1 MTTSPPGAS
10 RLGRHLLARLKHALY
25 RDLRQVFCELDL
37 LSHTEVDVDGFFTMR
52 FDMPDPASDPGDEY
66 RPAMLLTGHPVHDLR
81 VLNAYLGAS
90 FNLDASSVQDQ
101 FALSLPFPM
110 FLSDMRHAPVERTY
124 LLKLLRCFR
133 VEPDIGD
140 VAVCH
145 LLARALEE
153 GSFGQN
159 HSMELS
165 RRQSGLVIIRTDIE
179 GFEDILLRML
189 SEQRLYRG
197 HVVVRPLEHWG
208 ATTIR
213 QLKRTRGRLRPAD
226 VIINTIDADGFEKL
240 ALIDEDSIGDALS
253 RGEWLLGIVD
263 MQYEI
268 PAKLKVAADI
278 VLDTGVLD
286 GALLN
291 RLLDTVAMHDA
302 DTVFPEEFTLGS
314 LRELRHSF
322 REASTRQETFAYLL
336 AQWELEGRKQARPVE
351 EQKQKQKEADKKRD
365 KADDKK
371 SFSTEERGRLGRKIV
386 SDSRLIEPEPL
397 DDGFCDVGSAESAMR
412 RTPTL
417 RMETLSGYGEAVD
430 WALALKEDLAL
441 WNTASLAWSDISTR
455 LLLSGPPGTGKTT
468 FARALCNSLCIP
480 VLATS
485 IATWLRM
492 GHLGDV
498 LLRMKSAFEEAA
510 SHAPVI
516 LFIDE
521 IDSIGRRQDPSRD
534 YADYWNAVVNQL
546 LELMDGAIRQE
557 GIVIV
562 GATNRPDDI
571 DEALLRSG
579 RLETHVRIPKPD
591 TDALVGILAHHLGAD
606 LEAMLETRQ
615 AEQQL

>member
-25 RDLRQVFCELDL
+25 RDVRQVFCELDL

-133 VEPDIGD
+133 AEPDIGD
-140 VAVCH
+140 IAVCH

-159 HSMELS
+159 HLMELL
-165 RRQSGLVIIRTDIE
+165 RRRSGLVIIRTDIE

-197 HVVVRPLEHWG
+197 HVVARPLEHWG
-208 ATTIR
+208 TTTIR

-268 PAKLKVAADI
+268 PAGLKVTADI
-278 VLDTGVLD
+278 VLDTGPLD

-291 RLLDTVAMHDA
+291 RLLDAVTARDA

-336 AQWELEGRKQARPVE
+336 AQWELEGRKQVHPVQ

-371 SFSTEERGRLGRKIV
+371 SFSTGERGRHGRKIV

-397 DDGFCDVGSAESAMR
+397 DDGNDDVGSVEGLVRHTQA
-412 RTPTL
+412 L
-417 RMETLSGYGEAVD
+417 CVETLSGYGEAVE
-430 WALALKEDLAL
+430 WALALKDDLAL
-441 WNTASLAWSDISTR
+441 WTSGSLVWSDISTR

-468 FARALCNSLCIP
+468 FARALCNSLRIP

-546 LELMDGAIRQE
+546 LELMDGAVRQE

-579 RLETHVRIPKPD
+579 RMETHVRIAKPD

-606 LEAMLETRQ
+606 LEAVLETRQ
-615 AEQQL
+615 MEQQR

>member
-25 RDLRQVFCELDL
+25 RDVRQVFCELDL
-37 LSHTEVDVDGFFTMR
+37 LSHTEVDIDGFFAMR
-52 FDMPDPASDPGDEY
+52 FDMPEQSSDPGDTD
-66 RPAMLLTGHPVHDLR
+66 RPVLHLTGHPVHDLR
-81 VLNAYLGAS
+81 VLNAHLGAS
-90 FNLDASSVQDQ
+90 FNMSASSVQDQ

-110 FLSDMRHAPVERTY
+110 FLSDMPHAPVERTY

-140 VAVCH
+140 IAVCH

-159 HSMELS
+159 HLMELS
-165 RRQSGLVIIRTDIE
+165 RRRSGLVIIRTDIE

-189 SEQRLYRG
+189 NEQRLYRG
-197 HVVVRPLEHWG
+197 HVVVRPLEHW
-208 ATTIR
+208 ATTTIR

-226 VIINTIDADGFEKL
+226 VIINTVDADAFEKL
-240 ALIDEDSIGDALS
+240 ALIDEDSIADALS

-263 MQYEI
+263 MQYKI
-268 PAKLKVAADI
+268 PVGLKVAADI
-278 VLDTGVLD
+278 VLDTGLLD

-291 RLLDTVAMHDA
+291 RLLDTVTAHDA
-302 DTVFPEEFTLGS
+302 DTVFPEEFTLDS

-322 REASTRQETFAYLL
+322 READTRQETFAYLL
-336 AQWELEGRKQARPVE
+336 AQWELEGRKQVHPVQ
-351 EQKQKQKEADKKRD
+351 EQKQKQKEADRKKD

-397 DDGFCDVGSAESAMR
+397 DDGNDDVGSVEGLVRHTQA
-412 RTPTL
+412 L
-417 RMETLSGYGEAVD
+417 CVETLSGYGEAAE
-430 WALALKEDLAL
+430 WALALKDDLAL
-441 WNTASLAWSDISTR
+441 WTSGSLVWSDISTR

-468 FARALCNSLCIP
+468 FARALCNSLRIP

-546 LELMDGAIRQE
+546 LELMDGAVRQE

-606 LEAMLETRQ
+606 LEAVLETRQ
-615 AEQQL
+615 AEQQR

>member
-10 RLGRHLLARLKHALY
+10 RLGRHLLARLKHAAY

-37 LSHTEVDVDGFFTMR
+37 LSHTEVDIDGFFAMR
-52 FDMPDPASDPGDEY
+52 FDLPDPRSDPGDED
-66 RPAMLLTGHPVHDLR
+66 RPVLPLTGHPIHDLR
-81 VLNAYLGAS
+81 ALNAHLGAG
-90 FNLDASSVQDQ
+90 FDLDASGVKQQ
-101 FALSLPFPM
+101 LGLSMPFPVLLTEM
-110 FLSDMRHAPVERTY
+110 PCYRIERPY

-133 VEPDIGD
+133 AEPDIGD

-153 GSFGQN
+153 GNSGRNQL
-159 HSMELS
+159 MEFA
-165 RRQSGLVIIRTDIE
+165 RGRPGLVIVRTDIE

-189 SEQRLYRG
+189 REQRLYRG
-197 HVVVRPLEHWG
+197 HVVVRPLDHW
-208 ATTIR
+208 ATTTVR
-213 QLKRTRGRLRPAD
+213 QLKRTTSRIRQPDL
-226 VIINTIDADGFEKL
+226 IINTVDADAFEKL

-253 RGEWLLGIVD
+253 RGEWLLGIID

-268 PAKLKVAADI
+268 PAKLMVAADV
-278 VLDTGVLD
+278 VLDTGLLD

-291 RLLDTVAMHDA
+291 RLLDTVTAHDT
-302 DTVFPEEFTLGS
+302 DTVFPEDFTLNS

-322 REASTRQETFAYLL
+322 REANTRQKTFAYLL
-336 AQWELEGRKQARPVE
+336 AQWELEGRKQARPV
-351 EQKQKQKEADKKRD
+351 QKRKQEEADKKKN

-371 SFSTEERGRLGRKIV
+371 SFSTEERGRHGRKIV

-397 DDGFCDVGSAESAMR
+397 DDGFSDGGVAGIVIR
-412 RTPTL
+412 RTPVPCV
-417 RMETLSGYGEAVD
+417 ETLSGYGEGVD

-441 WNTASLAWSDISTR
+441 WNTALLAWSDISTR

-468 FARALCNSLCIP
+468 FARALCNSLRVP

-485 IATWLRM
+485 VATWLRM

-498 LLRMKSAFEEAA
+498 LLRMKTAFEEAA

-534 YADYWNAVVNQL
+534 YADYWNAVVNQF
-546 LELMDGAIRQE
+546 LELMDGAVKQE
-557 GIVIV
+557 GIIIV

-579 RLETHVRIPKPD
+579 RLETHIRIPKPD
-591 TDALVGILAHHLGAD
+591 TDALIGILAHHLGAD
-606 LEAMLETRQ
+606 LDAVLETRQ
-615 AEQQL
+615 VEQQR

>member
-1 MTTSPPGAS
+1 
-10 RLGRHLLARLKHALY
+10 
-25 RDLRQVFCELDL
+25 
-37 LSHTEVDVDGFFTMR
+37 MR

>member
-1 MTTSPPGAS
+1 MTTSPPGVS
-10 RLGRHLLARLKHALY
+10 RLGRHLLARLKHAAY
-25 RDLRQVFCELDL
+25 RDLRQVFCDLDL
-37 LSHTEVDVDGFFTMR
+37 LSHTEVDVDGFFAMR
-52 FDMPDPASDPGDEY
+52 FDLPDPRSDPGDED
-66 RPAMLLTGHPVHDLR
+66 RPVVPLTGHPIHDLR
-81 VLNAYLGAS
+81 ALNAHLGAG
-90 FNLDASSVQDQ
+90 FDLNVAGVKHQ
-101 FALSLPFPM
+101 FGPSMPFPSS
-110 FLSDMRHAPVERTY
+110 LADMPHHPVERPY

-133 VEPDIGD
+133 AEPDIGD

-153 GSFGQN
+153 GNSGRSQL
-159 HSMELS
+159 MELA
-165 RRQSGLVIIRTDIE
+165 RGRPGLVIVRTDIE

-189 SEQRLYRG
+189 REQRLYRG
-197 HVVVRPLEHWG
+197 HVVVRPLDHWG
-208 ATTIR
+208 TTTVR
-213 QLKRTRGRLRPAD
+213 QLKRTRSRIRQPDL
-226 VIINTIDADGFEKL
+226 IINTVDADVFEKL

-253 RGEWLLGIVD
+253 RGEWLLGIID
-263 MQYEI
+263 MQYEV
-268 PAKLKVAADI
+268 PAKLKVAADV
-278 VLDTGVLD
+278 VLDTGLLD

-291 RLLDTVAMHDA
+291 RLLDTVIAHDA
-302 DTVFPEEFTLGS
+302 DTVFPEDFTLNS

-322 REASTRQETFAYLL
+322 READTRQETFAYLL
-336 AQWELEGRKQARPVE
+336 AQWELEGRKQARP
-351 EQKQKQKEADKKRD
+351 EQKQKKDETNKKLDKT
-365 KADDKK
+365 DDRK
-371 SFSTEERGRLGRKIV
+371 SLSSGERGRHGRKIV
-386 SDSRLIEPEPL
+386 SDSRLIEPELL
-397 DDGFCDVGSAESAMR
+397 DEGISDVDSAGSVIR
-412 RTPTL
+412 RTSAL
-417 RMETLSGYGEAVD
+417 CVETLSGYGEAVD

-468 FARALCNSLCIP
+468 FARALCNSLRIP

-498 LLRMKSAFEEAA
+498 LLRMKTTFEEAA

-546 LELMDGAIRQE
+546 LELMDGTVKQE
-557 GIVIV
+557 GIIIV

-571 DEALLRSG
+571 DEALVRSG

-591 TDALVGILAHHLGAD
+591 TDALTGILAHYLGDD
-606 LEAMLETRQ
+606 LEAVLETRR
-615 AEQQL
+615 AEQQR

>member
-159 HSMELS
+159 HLMELS

-197 HVVVRPLEHWG
+197 HVVARPLEHWG
-208 ATTIR
+208 TTTIR

-268 PAKLKVAADI
+268 PAGLKVVADI
-278 VLDTGVLD
+278 VFDTGALD

-291 RLLDTVAMHDA
+291 RLLDTVTAHDA
-302 DTVFPEEFTLGS
+302 DTVFPEEFTLDS

-322 REASTRQETFAYLL
+322 REAATRQETFAYLL
-336 AQWELEGRKQARPVE
+336 AQWELEGRKQAHQVQ
-351 EQKQKQKEADKKRD
+351 EQKQKQKEADKKKD
-365 KADDKK
+365 KADDKNP
-371 SFSTEERGRLGRKIV
+371 FSTGERGRHGRKIV

-397 DDGFCDVGSAESAMR
+397 NAGFSDVDSAESVMR

-417 RMETLSGYGEAVD
+417 CVENLSGYGEAVN

-441 WNTASLAWSDISTR
+441 WTSGSLVWSDISTR

-571 DEALLRSG
+571 DDALLRSG
-579 RLETHVRIPKPD
+579 RLETHVRIQKPD

-615 AEQQL
+615 AEQQR

>member
-1 MTTSPPGAS
+1 MIIDQPGAS

-25 RDLRQVFCELDL
+25 RDVRQVFCELDL
-37 LSHTEVDVDGFFTMR
+37 LSHTEVDVDGFFAMR
-52 FDMPDPASDPGDEY
+52 FDMPEQSSDPDDTD
-66 RPAMLLTGHPVHDLR
+66 RTVLSLTGHPIHDLR

-90 FNLDASSVQDQ
+90 FNLDASGVNDQ

-110 FLSDMRHAPVERTY
+110 FLSDMPHAPVERTY

-133 VEPDIGD
+133 AEPDIGD
-140 VAVCH
+140 IAVCH
-145 LLARALEE
+145 LLARALKE

-159 HSMELS
+159 NLMELS
-165 RRQSGLVIIRTDIE
+165 RRRSGLVIIRTNIE

-189 SEQRLYRG
+189 NEQRLYRG

-208 ATTIR
+208 TTTIR

-268 PAKLKVAADI
+268 PAGLKVAAD
-278 VLDTGVLD
+278 VVFDTGVLD

-291 RLLDTVAMHDA
+291 RLLDTVTTHDA

-322 REASTRQETFAYLL
+322 REASTRQKTFAYLL
-336 AQWELEGRKQARPVE
+336 AQWELEGRKQAHPVQ

-371 SFSTEERGRLGRKIV
+371 PLSTGERGRHGRKIV

-397 DDGFCDVGSAESAMR
+397 DDGFSDVGSAESVMR

-417 RMETLSGYGEAVD
+417 CVENLSGYGEAVD

-441 WNTASLAWSDISTR
+441 WNSGSLVWSDISTR

-468 FARALCNSLCIP
+468 FARALCNSLRIP

-546 LELMDGAIRQE
+546 LELMDGAVRQE

-579 RLETHVRIPKPD
+579 RLEIHVRIPKPD

-606 LEAMLETRQ
+606 LEAVLETRQ
-615 AEQQL
+615 MEQQR

>member
-25 RDLRQVFCELDL
+25 RDVRQVFCELDL
-37 LSHTEVDVDGFFTMR
+37 LSHTEVDVDGFFAMR
-52 FDMPDPASDPGDEY
+52 FDMPEQPSDPGDTD
-66 RPAMLLTGHPVHDLR
+66 RPVLHLTGHPAHDLR
-81 VLNAYLGAS
+81 VLNAYMGAS
-90 FNLDASSVQDQ
+90 FNLSASSVQDQ

-110 FLSDMRHAPVERTY
+110 FLSDMLCYPVERTY
-124 LLKLLRCFR
+124 LLKLLRCFH

-140 VAVCH
+140 IAVCH

-159 HSMELS
+159 NLMEFS

-197 HVVVRPLEHWG
+197 YVVVRPLEHWG
-208 ATTIR
+208 TTTIR

-240 ALIDEDSIGDALS
+240 ALIDEDSIEDALS

-268 PAKLKVAADI
+268 PAGLKVAADI

-302 DTVFPEEFTLGS
+302 DTVFPEDFTLDS

-336 AQWELEGRKQARPVE
+336 AQWELGGRKQAHPVQ

-365 KADDKK
+365 KADDKNP
-371 SFSTEERGRLGRKIV
+371 FSTGERGRHGRKIV
-386 SDSRLIEPEPL
+386 SDSRLIEPEAL
-397 DDGFCDVGSAESAMR
+397 DAGFSDVGSAESAMR

-417 RMETLSGYGEAVD
+417 CVENLSGYGEAVD

-441 WNTASLAWSDISTR
+441 WTSGSLAWSDISTR

-492 GHLGDV
+492 SHLGDV

-546 LELMDGAIRQE
+546 LELMDGAISQE

-591 TDALVGILAHHLGAD
+591 TNALVGILAHHLGAD
-606 LEAMLETRQ
+606 LDAVLATRQ
-615 AEQQL
+615 AEPQR

>member
-10 RLGRHLLARLKHALY
+10 RIGRHLLARLRHAAY

-37 LSHTEVDVDGFFTMR
+37 LSHTEVDIDGFFAMR
-52 FDMPDPASDPGDEY
+52 FDMPEPVSDPGDEY
-66 RPAMLLTGHPVHDLR
+66 GPAMFLTGHPIHDLR
-81 VLNAYLGAS
+81 ALNAHLGAG
-90 FNLDASSVQDQ
+90 FNLNASSVKHQ
-101 FALSLPFPM
+101 FALSMPFPM
-110 FLSDMRHAPVERTY
+110 FLADMPHHPVKRTY

-133 VEPDIGD
+133 AEPDIGD

-145 LLARALEE
+145 LLARAMGNS
-153 GSFGQN
+153 GSKPLL
-159 HSMELS
+159 ELS
-165 RRQSGLVIIRTDIE
+165 RGRPGLVIVRTDIE

-189 SEQRLYRG
+189 REQRLYRG
-197 HVVVRPLEHWG
+197 HVVVRPLDHWG
-208 ATTIR
+208 TTTVR
-213 QLKRTRGRLRPAD
+213 QLKRTRSRIRQAD
-226 VIINTIDADGFEKL
+226 IIINTIDADVFEKL

-253 RGEWLLGIVD
+253 RGEWLLGIID

-268 PAKLKVAADI
+268 PAILKVAADV
-278 VLDTGVLD
+278 VLDTGLLD

-291 RLLDTVAMHDA
+291 RLLDTVTAHDA
-302 DTVFPEEFTLGS
+302 DTVFPEDFILRS
-314 LRELRHSF
+314 LRELRHTF
-322 REASTRQETFAYLL
+322 READTRQETFAYLL
-336 AQWELEGRKQARPVE
+336 AQWELEGRTQARPV
-351 EQKQKQKEADKKRD
+351 QKQEEADKTKD
-365 KADDKK
+365 KADDKNPL
-371 SFSTEERGRLGRKIV
+371 STGERGRHGRKIV

-397 DDGFCDVGSAESAMR
+397 DDGFSEVGSAESVIR

-417 RMETLSGYGEAVD
+417 CVETLSGYGEAVE
-430 WALALKEDLAL
+430 WALALKDDLAL

-468 FARALCNSLCIP
+468 FARALCNSLRIP

-498 LLRMKSAFEEAA
+498 LLRMKTAFEEAA

-521 IDSIGRRQDPSRD
+521 IDSIGQRQDPTRD

-546 LELMDGAIRQE
+546 LELMDGAVKQE
-557 GIVIV
+557 GIILV

-591 TDALVGILAHHLGAD
+591 TDALTGILAHHLGAD
-606 LEAMLETRQ
+606 LDAVLETRQ
-615 AEQQL
+615 AEQQR

>member
-25 RDLRQVFCELDL
+25 RDVRQVFCELDL
-37 LSHTEVDVDGFFTMR
+37 LSHTEVDVDGFFMMR

-90 FNLDASSVQDQ
+90 FNLDACSVQNQ

-110 FLSDMRHAPVERTY
+110 FLSDIPHAPVERTY

-140 VAVCH
+140 IAVCH

-159 HSMELS
+159 HLMELS
-165 RRQSGLVIIRTDIE
+165 RRRSGLVIIRTDIE

-189 SEQRLYRG
+189 NEQRLYRG

-208 ATTIR
+208 TTTIR

-240 ALIDEDSIGDALS
+240 VLIDEDSIGDALS

-268 PAKLKVAADI
+268 PAGLKVAADI
-278 VLDTGVLD
+278 VLDTGILD

-291 RLLDTVAMHDA
+291 RLLNAVTAHDA

-322 REASTRQETFAYLL
+322 READTRQETFAYLL
-336 AQWELEGRKQARPVE
+336 AQWELEGRKQAHPVQ

-371 SFSTEERGRLGRKIV
+371 SFSTDERGRHGRKIV
-386 SDSRLIEPEPL
+386 SDSRLIEPEPF
-397 DDGFCDVGSAESAMR
+397 DAGFSDVGSAESVMR

-417 RMETLSGYGEAVD
+417 CVENLSGYGEVVD

-441 WNTASLAWSDISTR
+441 WTSGSLVWSDMSTR

-521 IDSIGRRQDPSRD
+521 IDSIGQRQDPSRD

-546 LELMDGAIRQE
+546 LELMDGAVRQE

-606 LEAMLETRQ
+606 LEAVLETRQ
-615 AEQQL
+615 AEQQR

>member
-25 RDLRQVFCELDL
+25 RDVRQVFCELDL
-37 LSHTEVDVDGFFTMR
+37 LSHTEVDIDGFFVMR
-52 FDMPDPASDPGDEY
+52 FDMPEQSSDPGDTD
-66 RPAMLLTGHPVHDLR
+66 PTVLHLTGHPVHDLR
-81 VLNAYLGAS
+81 ALSAYLGAS

-101 FALSLPFPM
+101 FALSLPFPV
-110 FLSDMRHAPVERTY
+110 FLSDMPHAPVERTY
-124 LLKLLRCFR
+124 LLKLLRCFH

-140 VAVCH
+140 IAVCH

-159 HSMELS
+159 RLMELS
-165 RRQSGLVIIRTDIE
+165 RRRSGLVIVRTDIE

-197 HVVVRPLEHWG
+197 HVVVRPLEHW
-208 ATTIR
+208 ATTTIR

-268 PAKLKVAADI
+268 PAGLKVVAD
-278 VLDTGVLD
+278 VVFDTGVLD
-286 GALLN
+286 GVLLN
-291 RLLDTVAMHDA
+291 RLLDAVATHDA

-322 REASTRQETFAYLL
+322 READTRQETFAYLL
-336 AQWELEGRKQARPVE
+336 AQWELEGRKQVHPVQ

-371 SFSTEERGRLGRKIV
+371 SFSTGERGRHGRKIV

-397 DDGFCDVGSAESAMR
+397 DDGTDEVGSVEGFVR
-412 RTPTL
+412 HTRTL
-417 RMETLSGYGEAVD
+417 CVETLSGYGEAVD

-441 WNTASLAWSDISTR
+441 WTSGSLVWSDISTR

-546 LELMDGAIRQE
+546 LELMDGAVKQE
-557 GIVIV
+557 GIIIV

-606 LEAMLETRQ
+606 LEAVLETRQ
-615 AEQQL
+615 GEQQR

>member
-25 RDLRQVFCELDL
+25 RDVRQVFCELDL

-133 VEPDIGD
+133 AEPDIGD
-140 VAVCH
+140 IAVCH

-159 HSMELS
+159 HLMELS
-165 RRQSGLVIIRTDIE
+165 RRRSGLVIIRTDIE

-197 HVVVRPLEHWG
+197 HVVARPLERWG
-208 ATTIR
+208 TTTIR

-268 PAKLKVAADI
+268 PAGLKVVADI
-278 VLDTGVLD
+278 VFDTGALD

-291 RLLDTVAMHDA
+291 RLLDTVTAHDA

-322 REASTRQETFAYLL
+322 READTRQETFAYLL
-336 AQWELEGRKQARPVE
+336 AQWELEGRKQAHPVQ

-371 SFSTEERGRLGRKIV
+371 PFSTGERGRHGRKIV

-397 DDGFCDVGSAESAMR
+397 DDGFGDVGSAESAMR

-417 RMETLSGYGEAVD
+417 CVENLSGYGEAVN

-441 WNTASLAWSDISTR
+441 WTSGSLVWSDISTR

-534 YADYWNAVVNQL
+534 YADYWNAVVNQF
-546 LELMDGAIRQE
+546 LELMDGAVIQE

-579 RLETHVRIPKPD
+579 RMETHVRIAKPD

-606 LEAMLETRQ
+606 LEAVLETRQ
-615 AEQQL
+615 AEQQR

>member
-1 MTTSPPGAS
+1 MTTSPPGVS

-25 RDLRQVFCELDL
+25 RDVRQVFCELDL
-37 LSHTEVDVDGFFTMR
+37 LSHTEVDIDGFFAMR
-52 FDMPDPASDPGDEY
+52 FDMPEQSSDPGDTD
-66 RPAMLLTGHPVHDLR
+66 RPVLPLTGHPVHDLR
-81 VLNAYLGAS
+81 VLNAHMGAS
-90 FNLDASSVQDQ
+90 FNLSASSVQDQ
-101 FALSLPFPM
+101 FALSLPFPI
-110 FLSDMRHAPVERTY
+110 FLTDMPHAPVERTY
-124 LLKLLRCFR
+124 LLKLLHCFH

-140 VAVCH
+140 IAVCH
-145 LLARALEE
+145 LLAHALEE
-153 GSFGQN
+153 GSFGHN
-159 HSMELS
+159 HLMEFS

-197 HVVVRPLEHWG
+197 YVVVRPLEHWG
-208 ATTIR
+208 TTTIR

-263 MQYEI
+263 MRYDI
-268 PAKLKVAADI
+268 PAGLKVAADI

-291 RLLDTVAMHDA
+291 RLLDTVTAHDA

-322 REASTRQETFAYLL
+322 REVSTRQETFAYLL

-351 EQKQKQKEADKKRD
+351 EQKHKQKEADKKKD

-397 DDGFCDVGSAESAMR
+397 DAGFCNVGSAESLVCHTQA
-412 RTPTL
+412 L
-417 RMETLSGYGEAVD
+417 YVENLSGYGESVD
-430 WALALKEDLAL
+430 WALALKDDLAL
-441 WNTASLAWSDISTR
+441 WTSGSLAWSDMSTR

-468 FARALCNSLCIP
+468 FARALCNSLRIP

-546 LELMDGAIRQE
+546 LELMDGAIKQE
-557 GIVIV
+557 GIIIV

-571 DEALLRSG
+571 DEALVRSG
-579 RLETHVRIPKPD
+579 RMETHVRIAKPD
-591 TDALVGILAHHLGAD
+591 TDALVGILVHHLGAD
-606 LEAMLETRQ
+606 LEAVLETRQ
-615 AEQQL
+615 AEQQR

>member
-10 RLGRHLLARLKHALY
+10 RLGQHLLARLKHAAY

-37 LSHTEVDVDGFFTMR
+37 LSHTEVDVDGFFAMR
-52 FDMPDPASDPGDEY
+52 FDMSGRSSDPGDED
-66 RPAMLLTGHPVHDLR
+66 RPVLPLTGHPIHDLR
-81 VLNAYLGAS
+81 ALSAHLGAG
-90 FNLDASSVQDQ
+90 FDLDASGVKRQ
-101 FALSLPFPM
+101 FALSLPFPTS
-110 FLSDMRHAPVERTY
+110 LPDIDHHPVERPY
-124 LLKLLRCFR
+124 LLKLLRCFCA
-133 VEPDIGD
+133 EPDIGD

-145 LLARALEE
+145 LLARAMEE
-153 GSFGQN
+153 GNSG
-159 HSMELS
+159 SKPLLKLS
-165 RRQSGLVIIRTDIE
+165 RGRPGLVIVRTDIE

-189 SEQRLYRG
+189 REQRLHRG
-197 HVVVRPLEHWG
+197 YVVARPLDHWG
-208 ATTIR
+208 TTTVRQLNRTRSRIR
-213 QLKRTRGRLRPAD
+213 QPDL
-226 VIINTIDADGFEKL
+226 IINTVDADAFEKL

-253 RGEWLLGIVD
+253 RGEWLLGIID

-268 PAKLKVAADI
+268 PAKLKIAADI
-278 VLDTGVLD
+278 VLDTGLLD

-291 RLLDTVAMHDA
+291 RLLDTVTVHDA
-302 DTVFPEEFTLGS
+302 DTLFPEDFALGS

-322 REASTRQETFAYLL
+322 REANTRQETFAYLL
-336 AQWELEGRKQARPVE
+336 AQWELEGRKQARPVK
-351 EQKQKQKEADKKRD
+351 KQKQEEADKKKN
-365 KADDKK
+365 KADEKK
-371 SFSTEERGRLGRKIV
+371 SFSTEERGRHGRKIV

-397 DDGFCDVGSAESAMR
+397 DEGISDVGSAGIVIR

-417 RMETLSGYGEAVD
+417 RVETLSGYGEAVD

-468 FARALCNSLCIP
+468 FARALCNSLRIP

-516 LFIDE
+516 LFVDE
-521 IDSIGRRQDPSRD
+521 IDSIGRRQDSSRD

-546 LELMDGAIRQE
+546 LELMDGAVKQE
-557 GIVIV
+557 GIIIV

-571 DEALLRSG
+571 DEALVRSG
-579 RLETHVRIPKPD
+579 RLETHIRIPKPD
-591 TDALVGILAHHLGAD
+591 TDALTGILAHHLGAD
-606 LEAMLETRQ
+606 LDAVLQTRQ
-615 AEQQL
+615 AEQQR

>member
-10 RLGRHLLARLKHALY
+10 RIGLHLLARLKHATY

-37 LSHTEVDVDGFFTMR
+37 LSHTEVDVDGFFAMR
-52 FDMPDPASDPGDEY
+52 FDMPEPTPDPDDES
-66 RPAMLLTGHPVHDLR
+66 RPVLPLTGHPVHDLR
-81 VLNAYLGAS
+81 SLNAHLGAG
-90 FNLDASSVQDQ
+90 FTLNVAGVKHQ
-101 FALSLPFPM
+101 FGLSMPFPV
-110 FLSDMRHAPVERTY
+110 FLADMPHHPVERPY

-133 VEPDIGD
+133 AEPDIGD
-140 VAVCH
+140 VAVCY
-145 LLARALEE
+145 LLARALENRDS
-153 GSFGQN
+153 GRNQL
-159 HSMELS
+159 MELA
-165 RRQSGLVIIRTDIE
+165 RGRPGLVIVRTDIE

-189 SEQRLYRG
+189 REQRLYRG
-197 HVVVRPLEHWG
+197 QVVARPLDHWG
-208 ATTIR
+208 TTTVR
-213 QLKRTRGRLRPAD
+213 QLKRTRSRIRQPDL
-226 VIINTIDADGFEKL
+226 IINTVDADAFEKL

-253 RGEWLLGIVD
+253 RGEWLLGILD

-278 VLDTGVLD
+278 VLDTGLLD
-286 GALLN
+286 GVLLN
-291 RLLDTVAMHDA
+291 RLLDTVTTHDA
-302 DTVFPEEFTLGS
+302 DTVFPEDFALGS
-314 LRELRHSF
+314 LRELRRSF
-322 REASTRQETFAYLL
+322 REANTRQETFAYLL
-336 AQWELEGRKQARPVE
+336 AQWELEGRKQARPVK
-351 EQKQKQKEADKKRD
+351 KQKQEEADKK
-365 KADDKK
+365 KNKSDDKK
-371 SFSTEERGRLGRKIV
+371 SFSTEERGRHGRKIV

-397 DDGFCDVGSAESAMR
+397 DDGFSDVGTAGIVIR
-412 RTPTL
+412 RTPAL
-417 RMETLSGYGEAVD
+417 YIETLSGYGVAAD

-441 WNTASLAWSDISTR
+441 WNTASLAWADISAR

-468 FARALCNSLCIP
+468 FARALCNSLRVP

-498 LLRMKSAFEEAA
+498 LLRMKTAFEEAA

-534 YADYWNAVVNQL
+534 YADYWNAVVNQF
-546 LELMDGAIRQE
+546 LELMDGAVKQE
-557 GIVIV
+557 GIIIV

-591 TDALVGILAHHLGAD
+591 TDALIGILAHHLGAD
-606 LEAMLETRQ
+606 LDAVLETRQ
-615 AEQQL
+615 AEQQR

>member
-1 MTTSPPGAS
+1 MTTLPPGAS

-25 RDLRQVFCELDL
+25 RDVRQVFCELDL
-37 LSHTEVDVDGFFTMR
+37 LSHTEVDIDGFFAMR
-52 FDMPDPASDPGDEY
+52 FDMPEQSSDPGDTD
-66 RPAMLLTGHPVHDLR
+66 RPVLPLTGHPIHDLR

-110 FLSDMRHAPVERTY
+110 FLSDMPHAPVERTY

-140 VAVCH
+140 IAVCH

-159 HSMELS
+159 HLMELS
-165 RRQSGLVIIRTDIE
+165 RRRSGLVIMRTNIE

-208 ATTIR
+208 TTTIR

-268 PAKLKVAADI
+268 PAKLKVVADV
-278 VLDTGVLD
+278 VLDTDLLD
-286 GALLN
+286 GTLLN

-351 EQKQKQKEADKKRD
+351 EQKQKEADRKKD
-365 KADDKK
+365 KADGKK
-371 SFSTEERGRLGRKIV
+371 SFTTEERGRHGRKIV

-397 DDGFCDVGSAESAMR
+397 DDGFCDVGSAESLVCHTQA
-412 RTPTL
+412 L
-417 RMETLSGYGEAVD
+417 CVENLSGYGEAVD

-441 WNTASLAWSDISTR
+441 WNSGSLVWSDMSTR

-492 GHLGDV
+492 SHLGDV

-546 LELMDGAIRQE
+546 LELMDGAVRQE

-606 LEAMLETRQ
+606 LEAVLETRQ
-615 AEQQL
+615 WEQQ